1 MRKKLYI
8 TPAIEY
14 IGVKS
19 ETLMLTATAAR
30 TTTNQEASSGQ
41 QGGNPIPQSGYADE
55 GDVGA
60 KESPFLFDENYS
72 VWND

>member
-30 TTTNQEASSGQ
+30 TTTNHEASTGQ

>member
-8 TPAIEY
+8 IPAIEY
-14 IGVKS
+14 IGVES

-30 TTTNQEASSGQ
+30 TTTNHEASTGQ

>member
-14 IGVKS
+14 IGVES

-30 TTTNQEASSGQ
+30 TTTNHEASTGQ
-41 QGGNPIPQSGYADE
+41 QGGSPIPQSGYADE

>member
-8 TPAIEY
+8 IPAIEY
-14 IGVKS
+14 IGVES

-30 TTTNQEASSGQ
+30 TTTNHEASTGQ
-41 QGGNPIPQSGYADE
+41 QGSNPIPQSGYADE

>member
-8 TPAIEY
+8 IPTIEY
-14 IGVKS
+14 IGVES
-19 ETLMLTATAAR
+19 ETLMLTATTAR
-30 TTTNQEASSGQ
+30 TTTNQEAASGQ
-41 QGGNPIPQSGYADE
+41 QGGRSIPQNGYADE

>member
-30 TTTNQEASSGQ
+30 TTTNHEASTGQ

-60 KESPFLFDENYS
+60 KESPFLFDENNS

>member
-30 TTTNQEASSGQ
+30 TTTNHEASTGQ
-41 QGGNPIPQSGYADE
+41 QSGNPIPQSGYADE

>member
-14 IGVKS
+14 ISVES
-19 ETLMLTATAAR
+19 ETLMLTATVAR
-30 TTTNQEASSGQ
+30 TTTNQEAANGQ
-41 QGGNPIPQSGYADE
+41 QGGSSIPQNGYADE
-55 GDVGA
+55 NDVGA

>member
-8 TPAIEY
+8 TPTIEY
-14 IGVKS
+14 IGVES

-30 TTTNQEASSGQ
+30 TTTNHEASTGQ

>member
-8 TPAIEY
+8 IPAIEY
-14 IGVKS
+14 IGVES

-41 QGGNPIPQSGYADE
+41 QGGAPIPQSGYASE

-60 KESPFLFDENYS
+60 KRSPFAFDEYDS
-72 VWND
+72 DWDD

>member
-30 TTTNQEASSGQ
+30 TTTNQEASTGH
-41 QGGNPIPQSGYADE
+41 QGGSPIPQSGYADE

>member
-14 IGVKS
+14 IDVES

-30 TTTNQEASSGQ
+30 TTTNHEASTGH
-41 QGGNPIPQSGYADE
+41 QGGSPIPQSGYADE

>member
-8 TPAIEY
+8 IPTIEY
-14 IGVKS
+14 IGVES

-30 TTTNQEASSGQ
+30 TTTNHEASTGQ

>member
-30 TTTNQEASSGQ
+30 TTTNHEALTGQ

>member
-30 TTTNQEASSGQ
+30 TTTNAEAASGQ
-41 QGGNPIPQSGYADE
+41 QGGSSIPSNGYADE
-55 GDVGA
+55 NDVGA

>member
-8 TPAIEY
+8 IPTIEY
-14 IGVKS
+14 IGVES
-19 ETLMLTATAAR
+19 ETLMLTATTAR

-41 QGGNPIPQSGYADE
+41 QGGSPIPQSGYASE
-55 GDVGA
+55 VDVGA